1 MSFTDRLVLW
11 LHVGFV
17 IFAIGPVAVAISS
30 TPRYIRRRDLP
41 VVRYLSRITTAFTI
55 ASLGV
60 IVMGIVLAQEGKD
73 FSRPWL
79 TASMTLYLVAVVLLV
94 LIIRDQRKAIKAL
107 DGSVAVAAGPATATA
122 AGPPAPRSDSGRCG
136 GVRCASR
143 CSGSRD
149 RRPVARCRPG
159 PANGGS
165 GRRSR
170 TGTGDRCSGRR
181 GPGRHCRARPDR
193 HAGRRGQPDL
203 ADHSCPDDLERLS
216 AAREHR
222 SVRSAGQPSAARR
235 SSSRSSQ
242 VSMPTDSRIRSAGTS
257 RDRKTSG

>member
-60 IVMGIVLAQEGKD
+60 LFMGIVLAQEGKD

-122 AGPPAPRSDSGRCG
+122 ADPAAATAAAGAAGSGAPVGAAAAGIADPSPAADRAQQTAAQGAGAGPGPGTAAPAAAAQVATVERGRIAMLG
-136 GVRCASR
+136 GV
-143 CSGSRD
+143 
-149 RRPVARCRPG
+149 V
-159 PANGGS
+159 N
-165 GRRSR
+165 
-170 TGTGDRCSGRR
+170 
-181 GPGRHCRARPDR
+181 
-193 HAGRRGQPDL
+193 L
-203 ADHSCPDDLERLS
+203 IWLIIL
-216 AAREHR
+216 
-222 SVRSAGQPSAARR
+222 VL
-235 SSSRSSQ
+235 
-242 VSMPTDSRIRSAGTS
+242 MIWN
-257 RDRKTSG
+257 